1 MSSSSCL
8 IFNPAAGPTDAD
20 TCLKEIQAQLS
31 ADFSLT
37 VYETTPDRDAEEL
50 AQDAIAA
57 GFSRLFA
64 AGGDGTVSGVAH
76 AVLGTAIPLG
86 IIPTGT
92 ANAFANA
99 LGIPNAIAPACQI
112 IRQQHTRQVDVG
124 RCNGKAMVL
133 FTSIGFGAEMSHH
146 ANREAKDRWG
156 IMAYFIAALQNF
168 QAFDTFQVQLTAD
181 GHSLDLEA
189 TAITIANTA
198 PLTSL
203 LAQGPDQLIADDGL
217 FDVTIIAPQDWT
229 DPLSKFTQGLA
240 ISHDLLQSAIRQQT
254 AQRDDI
260 TCFRAKQIGV
270 KTHPPQKVMLDGEV
284 IGTTP
289 AEVHCV
295 SQGLKLYID
304 SSHP

>member
-1 MSSSSCL
+1 MSFSSCL
-8 IFNPAAGPTDAD
+8 IFNPAAGPTERES
-20 TCLKEIQAQLS
+20 CLQKIQEHLS
-31 ADFSLT
+31 PDFSLT
-37 VYETTPDRDAEEL
+37 VYETTPERDAEEL
-50 AQDAIAA
+50 AQAAIQK
-57 GFSRLFA
+57 GFDCIFA

-76 AVLGTAIPLG
+76 ALLGTDIPLG

-99 LGIPNAIAPACQI
+99 LGIPSDLLSACQV
-112 IRQQHTRQVDVG
+112 IRRQNTRQVDAG
-124 RCNGKAMVL
+124 QCNDQAMIL

-146 ANREAKDRWG
+146 ADREAKDRWG
-156 IMAYFIAALQNF
+156 IMAYFFAALQNF
-168 QAFDTFQVQLTAD
+168 QEFDTFQVQLTAD

-217 FDVTIIAPQDWT
+217 FDVTIIAPQHWT

-240 ISHDLLQSAIRQQT
+240 ISHDLLQSALRQQN

-260 TCFRAKQIGV
+260 TCFRAKQISV
-270 KTHPPQKVMLDGEV
+270 NTVPPQKVMIDGEV

-289 AEVHCV
+289 AEVQCI
-295 SQGLKLYID
+295 SQGLTLYVNE
-304 SSHP
+304 